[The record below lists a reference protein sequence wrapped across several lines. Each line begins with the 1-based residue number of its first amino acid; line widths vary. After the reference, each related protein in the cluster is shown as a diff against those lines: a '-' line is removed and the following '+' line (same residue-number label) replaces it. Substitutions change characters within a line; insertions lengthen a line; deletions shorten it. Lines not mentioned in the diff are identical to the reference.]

1 MRLFLSI
8 VRCLTAALCCW
19 CSSVPTAVAQPRV
32 PRNDTLP
39 QAVVREWSARDPRR
53 SNTPQQVLRMQ
64 DLARTGATDMTAVLR
79 RMAGVNLR
87 DYGGAGGLKTVSVRG
102 LGAAHTVV
110 TYDGLAV
117 GDARQGQTD
126 LSRFTLEELSRVTLS
141 VADAADLLTPVRNL
155 QAATLSLTPEGCDT
169 AGRGLHG
176 RLTMMQASFGTY
188 APSLRLTAQPSARL
202 RMGLSSHYFY
212 ARNDYPFTWQNGL
225 LTTHERRTHSRMQ
238 TAGGKADLHA
248 TDRGGGQ
255 WDALV
260 AYDDDRRQLP
270 GQVILYTDKGTE
282 QLDER
287 RALAQLRMQRY
298 AGRVRL
304 MAAAKFDYHESH
316 YTDVDAQYP
325 GGRLEQDYRQREWYA
340 TAGAA
345 RRWGAWEAAYATD
358 LSLQSLN
365 SNQQTDH
372 DVARQTWLQALS
384 LRYGGEKFSATARL
398 TAHLDWNEN
407 HGSDA
412 ARNARRLSPALT
424 AGYRL
429 ASWRGHEGG
438 RGELRARI
446 LYKESFR
453 VPTFT
458 ECYYYHLGSQKL
470 RPELARQLGLGLTLA
485 LPASEHFPLAELTA
499 DGYYNRIDDRISAI
513 PYNLYV
519 WRTENIG
526 QTNVGGA
533 DVVLRAEYAPAR
545 RHSLLLSANYSWQ
558 RGADRTRRESQS
570 FGKQPAYMPQHALTA
585 SLAYENPWVN
595 LSAAVTAVSE
605 RWSTNEHVAGTRLA
619 PYHEWSF
626 GLYRQFD
633 LGECRLLLRADLR
646 NAFDRQYEVVR
657 RYPMPGRSYRLS
669 ASVTF

>member
-1 MRLFLSI
+1 MRLSPSP
-8 VRCLTAALCCW
+8 VRCFLAALCGW
-19 CSSVPTAVAQPRV
+19 LSTVPAAVAQTAA

-39 QAVVREWSARDPRR
+39 QAVVREWKARDPRR
-53 SNTPQQVLRMQ
+53 SNAPQQVLLRQ
-64 DLARTGATDMTAVLR
+64 DLARTGAADMTAVLR
-79 RMAGVNLR
+79 RMTGVNLR

-117 GDARQGQTD
+117 SDARQGQTD

-141 VADAADLLTPVRNL
+141 VADAADLLAPVRNL
-155 QAATLSLTPEGCDT
+155 QAATLALTSESTDT

-176 RLTMMQASFGTY
+176 RLTMTQAAFGTY
-188 APSLRLTAQPSARL
+188 APSLRLTASPSARI
-202 RMGLSSHYFY
+202 RAGLSAHYFH
-212 ARNDYPFTWQNGL
+212 ARNDYPFTWRNGV

-248 TDRGGGQ
+248 TDRGGGR

-260 AYDDDRRQLP
+260 AYDEDRRDLP
-270 GQVILYTDKGTE
+270 GQVILYTEKGTE
-282 QLDER
+282 QLNER
-287 RALAQLRMQRY
+287 RALAQLRMQRWV
-298 AGRVRL
+298 GTVRL

-316 YTDVDAQYP
+316 YADVDAQYP

-345 RRWGAWEAAYATD
+345 RRWGPWEAAYATD
-358 LSLQSLN
+358 LSLQNLN

-372 DVARQTWLQALS
+372 DVARQTWLQAVS
-384 LRYGGEKFSATARL
+384 LRYAGGNFSATARL

-407 HGSDA
+407 HGSAA
-412 ARNARRLSPALT
+412 ARNARRLSPALS

-429 ASWRGHEGG
+429 AAWTGREGG
-438 RGELRARI
+438 HGELRARI

-458 ECYYYHLGSQKL
+458 ECYYYHLGSQSL
-470 RPELARQLGLGLTLA
+470 RPELARQLGLGLTLS
-485 LPASEHFPLAELTA
+485 LPASTRFPRMELTA

-526 QTNVGGA
+526 QTNVGGT

-545 RHSLLLSANYSWQ
+545 RHCLLLSANYSWQ
-558 RGADRTRRESQS
+558 RGADRTRRGSQS
-570 FGKQPAYMPQHALTA
+570 YGKQPAYMPRHALTA

-595 LSAAVTAVSE
+595 LSTAVTAVSE
-605 RWSTNEHVAGTRLA
+605 RWSTNEHVPGTCLA

-626 GLYRQFD
+626 GLYRD
-633 LGECRLLLRADLR
+633 LSLGQSCLRLRADLL

-669 ASVTF
+669 ASLTF